1 MLQALLKRAENRLQL
16 IMPPKDFD
24 QFMDSMS
31 KNELLL
37 TRIMREKKLRKL
49 AKLTSKDQLN
59 NERNNATTPTFNFA
73 PAVVNLSQT
82 IIPADQL
89 RLLEKG
95 QKFAINPCEVNDKIK
110 KTLLTD
116 LAVGLRSDLNF
127 KNLFNVTL
135 ENLQSSSKNQNTVSY
150 FRLRKLIKEQNL
162 TILKADKSETLITL
176 SRSDYNAKVLD
187 FLHSANATPITDTA
201 SPNIIW
207 TRDLLW
213 IVNDL

>member
-1 MLQALLKRAENRLQL
+1 M
-16 IMPPKDFD
+16 
-24 QFMDSMS
+24 
-31 KNELLL
+31 
-37 TRIMREKKLRKL
+37 
-49 AKLTSKDQLN
+49 
-59 NERNNATTPTFNFA
+59 
-73 PAVVNLSQT
+73 
-82 IIPADQL
+82 
-89 RLLEKG
+89 
-95 QKFAINPCEVNDKIK
+95 NDKIK

-116 LAVGLRSDLNF
+116 LAVGLRSDLRLNNLNF

-213 IVNDL
+213 IINDL